1 MIPVTTAPVT
11 EDVIAKLN
19 KLAVEEV
26 KGSAR
31 FKKRSLAK
39 RSATRS
45 TARRSK

>member
-31 FKKRSLAK
+31 FKKRP
-39 RSATRS
+39 ATRS